1 MSAGFRGEAR
11 VRRVRRVEC
20 GGERECV
27 WRLCVENQFMDRFD
41 NVRCWAYLGPL
52 RKEGIHTRG
61 HRWGDR
67 VWSRQAIW
75 LGCSRRLRLG
85 AGQFGAWS

>member
-27 WRLCVENQFMDRFD
+27 WRLWCGGLVYGWD
-41 NVRCWAYLGPL
+41 
-52 RKEGIHTRG
+52 
-61 HRWGDR
+61 
-67 VWSRQAIW
+67 
-75 LGCSRRLRLG
+75 
-85 AGQFGAWS
+85 